1 MKKLITIIL
10 CLLTLTTYSQQ
21 RMYEAEKLIFKMV
34 NSYRVS
40 QGLEEISWS
49 DKVYMSAYHH
59 SSYMSNDGVEF
70 EHTEMVDIV
79 GHEEINDAQQRIKK
93 YCGIY
98 SWGTECMAGLQFWSF
113 DDTPFDL
120 ESSCW
125 EVVSSW
131 ITSPGHRKAMLYD
144 LEGNGN
150 LRFGAVSVIQ
160 NKYEN
165 SVPVLVLTNKVD

>member
-10 CLLTLTTYSQQ
+10 CLLTLTSYSQE

-40 QGLEEISWS
+40 QGLEEVIWS
-49 DKVYMSAYHH
+49 DKVYESAYHH
-59 SSYMSNDGVEF
+59 SSYMSNEGVEF

-79 GHEEINDAQQRIKK
+79 GHEEINNAQQRIKK
-93 YCGIY
+93 YCGVY
-98 SWGTECMAGLQFWSF
+98 SWGTECMAGLQFWSL
-113 DDTPFDL
+113 DDNPFDL

-131 ITSPGHRKAMLYD
+131 IMSPGHRKAMLFD

-160 NKYEN
+160 NQYEN
-165 SVPVLVLTNKVD
+165 SVPVLVLTNKVN